1 MNRPTTNSVSIGSK
15 SVVLA
20 LLLTGCVVRET
31 ERVRVQFR
39 TLPPKVIE
47 KVILIVPKEAVPPK
61 EPEWK
66 KRENLA

>member
-1 MNRPTTNSVSIGSK
+1 MTRLL
-15 SVVLA
+15 LA
-20 LLLTGCVVRET
+20 FLLTGCVVRET
-31 ERVRVQFR
+31 ERVRGQFR

-47 KVILIVPKEAVPPK
+47 KVILIVPKEAVPAK